1 MVPKVDLLFTFSLW
15 EMRTQILLRSCKSAA
30 DFDWLFCWDILS
42 RICIYKNKNSF
53 SNPNRRQVTNE
64 LLIRNWGNF
73 SFCKL
78 SAAHTDIIRILENE
92 YKSPAR
98 TNTWSHIS
106 IFWICLFF
114 FLDVQRIVRTYAN
127 CCEWVEISAGTLQAQ
142 LQSPHG
148 YQRPRKQGI
157 AVLPGIGDYL

>member
-1 MVPKVDLLFTFSLW
+1 MAPKVDLLFTFSLW

-78 SAAHTDIIRILENE
+78 SAAHTDV
-92 YKSPAR
+92 
-98 TNTWSHIS
+98 

-157 AVLPGIGDYL
+157 AVLPGIGQDL